1 VISPKSFLFVPGDSE
16 RKMAK
21 AEASAADAIVLDLE
35 DSVSADRLP
44 EARTIVRQ
52 YLDAHRDRTRQQV
65 WVRINPIDTDKA
77 LDDLAAV
84 VGGAPDGLLL
94 PKTESGADVTLLDH
108 YLTALERRE
117 GVVGGSIKV
126 IAVATE
132 TTGSMFE
139 LGTYRNA
146 SSRLYGLT
154 WGAEDLATSVGAS
167 TNRADDASYTLTFQ
181 MARTLCLLGSKAA
194 GVKAIDGILANFR
207 DSEGL
212 DKEAVRSRKDGF
224 NAKFAIHPDQVAII
238 NTRFAPDA
246 REIERARAIVAAFEA
261 AGGAGTVQLDG
272 VMLDKPHLTRALQIL
287 EAADPSAGDGK

>member
-1 VISPKSFLFVPGDSE
+1 MIAPKSFLFVPGDSE

-21 AEASAADAIVLDLE
+21 AEASAAEAIVLDLE

-44 EARTIVRQ
+44 EARRIVRE

-65 WVRINPIDTDKA
+65 WVRINPIDTETA
-77 LDDLAAV
+77 LEDLAAA

-94 PKTESGADVTLLDH
+94 PKTGSGADVTLLDH
-108 YLTALERRE
+108 YLTALERRD
-117 GVVGGSIKV
+117 GVPRGSIKV
-126 IAVATE
+126 IAIATE

-146 SSRLYGLT
+146 STRLYGLT

-167 TNRADDASYTLTFQ
+167 TNRADDGAYTLTFL
-181 MARTLCLLGSKAA
+181 MARTLCLLGAKAA

-207 DSEGL
+207 DSEAL
-212 DKEAVRSRKDGF
+212 DKESARARKDGF

-238 NTRFAPDA
+238 NKRFAPDA

-272 VMLDKPHLTRALQIL
+272 VMLDKPHLTNALRVL
-287 EAADPSAGDGK
+287 EEAGPGSTS